1 LRKKIMTNN
10 IYIDFETR
18 SEVDIKKVG
27 AWQYSVHPSTEIL
40 CAGIKIDEWGTGTCP
55 PQASYMSQDHSNSQF
70 YAHNAL
76 FEYLMWNNCGVKKY
90 DWPET
95 RLDQWYCSAAIAA
108 YHSLPRS
115 LEGACMALGLATQKD
130 MAGHRLMLK
139 MCKPRKP
146 TKNNDAK
153 WHETA
158 EDLERLGQ
166 YCIKDVDAMYELV
179 QALGPLPQ
187 AERDLWLLTQRINL
201 RGVGVDPETVKSAL
215 MITAK
220 AQKVANAQI
229 KYYTDG
235 LVSTTGQVAKIFTF
249 CVENGVELPDC
260 SAATIDQALQLPELD
275 PTVREVLSIR
285 RRASKSS
292 LKKLQA
298 IEHRFALDGRVRD
311 MLLYYGA
318 GTGRWAGMGVQ
329 PQNLPR
335 CTFEPADLDHI
346 HRLIQAGNIKG
357 LALMYGPELDV
368 ISQALRS
375 TLCAAPGNVLV
386 GADYSSIEARVLLWL
401 ARDPGLKVFETGD
414 IYCDMAAAIFGRP
427 VSQITKA
434 QRQLG
439 KVAILGLGYGMGASK
454 FKQTC
459 HNWGIEID
467 EVMAQ
472 DVIETYR
479 AKYSAVKQYWRNI
492 EEGAK
497 ATIHGSVI
505 SNMWLDGDFFKI
517 RLSSGRDLHYYKPKL
532 VPDTTP
538 WGAPTT
544 KVTYVSVN
552 GVTRKWERT
561 ETWGGKLV
569 ENITQALA
577 RDVMAEAMLQL
588 EGQNKDIVLSVHDEL
603 VIEVDER
610 YVENAKY
617 ELKSAMTHV
626 PKWAAGLPLAT
637 DEPWVNRRYV
647 K

>member
-1 LRKKIMTNN
+1 MTNN

-40 CAGIKIDEWGTGTCP
+40 CAGIKHDDEETEILTRGDSFLFGSKT
-55 PQASYMSQDHSNSQF
+55 SRF

-76 FEYLMWNNCGVKKY
+76 FEYLMWSNCGVKKY
-90 DWPET
+90 GWPEIP
-95 RLDQWYCSAAIAA
+95 LDQWYCSAAIAA

-153 WHETA
+153 WHETT

-187 AERDLWLLTQRINL
+187 AERDLWLLTQLVNL
-201 RGVGVDPETVKSAL
+201 RGVGIDVETVKSAL
-215 MITAK
+215 AITAK
-220 AQKVANAQI
+220 AQKAANAQI

-235 LVSTTGQVAKIFTF
+235 LVSTTGQVAKIKEF
-249 CVENGVELPDC
+249 CVQEGVGLPDC
-260 SAATIDQALQLPELD
+260 SAATIDQALRLPELD

-298 IEHRFALDGRVRD
+298 IEHRLALDGRVRD

-346 HRLIQAGNIKG
+346 HQLIQASNIEG
-357 LALMYGPELDV
+357 LILMYGPELDV

-401 ARDPGLKVFETGD
+401 ARDPGLKVFETGE

-427 VSQITKA
+427 ITKA
-434 QRQLG
+434 DTEERQLG
-439 KVAILGLGYGMGASK
+439 KVAILGLGYGMGDSDDRPT
-454 FKQTC
+454 FRRTC
-459 HNWGIEID
+459 AGYGIYISGA
-467 EVMAQ
+467 MAQ

-479 AKYSAVKQYWRNI
+479 AKYSAVKQYWSNI

-497 ATIHGSVI
+497 ATIRGSVI

-544 KVTYVSVN
+544 KITYMSVN

-569 ENITQALA
+569 ENITQAVA
-577 RDVMAEAMLQL
+577 RDVMAEAMRQL
-588 EGQNKDIVLSVHDEL
+588 EEQNKDIVLSVHDEL
-603 VIEVDER
+603 VIETDEH
-610 YVENAKY
+610 YVESAKQ
-617 ELKSAMTHV
+617 ELKDAMTTV